1 MNSYSL
7 LVLASIFG
15 TWIFKNGELSGVTGN
30 DLTPITIFAGSYSQV
45 GLAVFGMFT
54 CWAMFLGIFR
64 LRQNGNFFGAKDA
77 NEAFFYPLRVV
88 AALTLCAPVI
98 PVGDASTG
106 VVLTPGHQ
114 LIVSI
119 AKTGSEWADDTM
131 AVTFRILHKYGI
143 VNDPQLNVGI
153 SKAQALEQFKSWYLA
168 ATAASGH
175 ILYRNPEGYWGPFS
189 EASEAGDK
197 AQVLAIAASSLA
209 LNKPSGYGDFVDSVA
224 ANSGVPVLGDPASVN
239 DGTLDRERNNQSFIC
254 RHTEGRDGIF
264 KMFSSFSCSEEF
276 QAARAESQRAIASG
290 LYTIQMDAWNRI
302 FEQAW
307 ARALVHH
314 KNPAAGTAS
323 KSAADT
329 QKFLQDMTDWYVAA
343 VQAKIKDELIA
354 SRLKTAE
361 PFYEG
366 IEEYGWMMSST
377 FMLRAAND
385 FSLAQSYSSS
395 AVSKLAPQYELSS
408 LTPGDDL
415 AIMVHGVAKK
425 DVQAASSNVD
435 RVKTYLLDEFLNI
448 DVLFGDDPA
457 KSNLSTVSAWGKEL
471 AGLGGGLLAGSF
483 VANAV
488 MPESIAKLMKY
499 ASIPLIVIGGAIGY
513 VLPAMFI
520 VYGFFSVISWIS
532 YVLSAFI
539 GVTLW
544 GAAMAAPKGEEHSS
558 QMAGKGWNVLAFLLL
573 YPVLSFAGI
582 TAAIIITGIGIPL
595 LNMMLGGLW
604 GMLDESIS
612 GSYIDQGVSLIIGG
626 TVYII
631 LYAFLAWSLVT
642 TAAQLISNFPRTVLN
657 MIAFSEPGL
666 SPYEN
671 VSSGVA
677 ASASG
682 LMKSIV
688 ANPVSAII
696 RNRAVSGSNRSSGPQ
711 GGGQ

>member
-7 LVLASIFG
+7 MALASIFG
-15 TWIFKNGELSGVTGN
+15 TWIFKNGELAGATGN
-30 DLTPITIFAGSYSQV
+30 ELTPITIFAGSFAQV

-64 LRQNGNFFGAKDA
+64 LRQNGNFFGARDA

-98 PVGDASTG
+98 PVGDGSAG

-114 LIVSI
+114 LIIGI
-119 AKTGSEWADDTM
+119 AKTGSEWADGTV
-131 AVTFRILHKYGI
+131 AITFRVLHRYGI
-143 VNDPQLNVGI
+143 INDPQLNVGI
-153 SKAQALEQFKSWYLA
+153 SNAQALEQFKSWYLA

-175 ILYRNPEGYWGPFS
+175 ILYRNPVGYWGPFNES
-189 EASEAGDK
+189 SVAGDK
-197 AQVLAIAASSLA
+197 AQILAIAASRLA
-209 LNKPSGYGDFVDSVA
+209 LNQESGYGDFVDSVA
-224 ANSGVPVLGDPASVN
+224 KNSGVPVIGDPASIK

-254 RHTEGRDGIF
+254 RHTEGKEGVF
-264 KMFSSFSCSEEF
+264 KLFSSFSCSEEF
-276 QAARAESQRAIASG
+276 QAARAESQQAIAAG

-314 KNPAAGTAS
+314 KNPPAGTVS

-329 QKFLQDMTDWYVAA
+329 QKFLQDMTDWYVSAA
-343 VQAKIKDELIA
+343 QAKIKEELIA

-361 PFYEG
+361 PYYEG
-366 IEEYGWMMSST
+366 IEQYGWMMAAT
-377 FMLRAAND
+377 YVLRAAND
-385 FSLAQSYSSS
+385 FALAQSYSSA
-395 AVSKLAPQYELSS
+395 AVSKLAPEYKLSS

-425 DVQAASSNVD
+425 DVQAASGNID
-435 RVKTYLLDEFLNI
+435 RIKTYLLEEFLNI
-448 DVLFGDDPA
+448 DVLFGEDPA
-457 KSNLSTVSAWGKEL
+457 KSNLSTVTAWGKEL

-483 VANAV
+483 VADAV
-488 MPESIAKLMKY
+488 LPDSIAKLMKY
-499 ASIPLIVIGGAIGY
+499 ASIPFIVIGGAIGY
-513 VLPAMFI
+513 VLPAMFVI
-520 VYGFFSVISWIS
+520 FGFFSVISWIS
-532 YVLSAFI
+532 YLLSSFI

-558 QMAGKGWNVLAFLLL
+558 QMAGKGWNVLVFVLL

-582 TAAIIITGIGIPL
+582 TAAIVITGVGIPL
-595 LNMMLGGLW
+595 LNVMMGGLW

-626 TVYII
+626 TVYIV

-657 MIAFSEPGL
+657 MITFSEPGL

-671 VSSGVA
+671 VSSDVA
-677 ASASG
+677 SRASG